1 MDAFVPL
8 AMLPFFA
15 SNRREGARLLSSMLV
30 FLAIG
35 LTQVHQTWGIVLSI
49 VSGIVCIYWG
59 WAYQRRER

>member
-15 SNRREGARLLSSMLV
+15 SSRREGARLLSSMLV

-35 LTQVHQTWGIVLSI
+35 LTQVHQMWGLSLSI

-59 WAYQRRER
+59 LAYQRLER